1 MPIIEEIRVF
11 QVGDFVAICLR
22 IPLDPLDKLLILT
35 YMPQDSLLN
44 CVEAVRGQLLP
55 QVDMLRWTVDVEA
68 DREVVLLFV
77 ADFFQLYVLPGRVN
91 HENVAVTA
99 SFQYATLWL
108 QGWREGIDAA
118 TTVYKFP
125 IRCEEHD

>member
-1 MPIIEEIRVF
+1 MPIIEEIRVL

-22 IPLDPLDKLLILT
+22 VPLNLLDKLLILT

-68 DREVVLLFV
+68 DREVAFLFV
-77 ADFFQLYVLPGRVN
+77 AAAFQLCVLPGRVN

-99 SFQYATLWL
+99 CFQYATLRL
-108 QGWREGIDAA
+108 QGRRKGIDAA
-118 TTVYKFP
+118 TAVYKLP